1 MKETKRCDWPGSDPL
16 YIAYHD
22 LEWGVPEFDDRAL
35 FAKLIL
41 DGAQA
46 GLSWITI
53 LRKREAY
60 YQAFDHF
67 DAEKIARYDE
77 RDMIALMQNPGIVRN
92 ELKIRSVVKNARG
105 FLKIIEESGSFS
117 DFLWQFV
124 DAKPIVNHWH
134 RQSDIPALSEQSKAM
149 SKTLKRYGFSFVGPT
164 ILYAFMQAVGMVN
177 DHVVDCF
184 RHEEC
189 RILMQGAE

>member
-1 MKETKRCDWPGSDPL
+1 MTQTKRCDWPGSDPL
-16 YIAYHD
+16 YLAYHD
-22 LEWGVPEFDDRAL
+22 LEWGVPELDDQAL

-60 YQAFDHF
+60 YEAFDNF
-67 DAEKIARYDE
+67 DAERIARYGE
-77 RDMIALMQNPGIVRN
+77 REIARLLQNPGIVRN
-92 ELKIRSVVKNARG
+92 ELKIRSVVKNAQG
-105 FLKIIEESGSFS
+105 YLKILDESGSFS
-117 DFLWQFV
+117 NLVWQFV
-124 DAKPIVNHWH
+124 DWKPIVNRWH
-134 RQSDIPALSEQSKAM
+134 RQSDIPAFSEQSTAM

-164 ILYAFMQAVGMVN
+164 VLYAFMQAVGMVN
-177 DHVVDCF
+177 DHLVDCF

-189 RILMQGAE
+189 RILMQRVR